1 MCVNSIAYMS
11 PPNLSLSR
19 SWCCEHSR
27 DGHRDKGLRGGP
39 RPVGIPRHC
48 IVTAS
53 ERCGARPLA
62 ACLTR
67 YFHHT
72 MEAEV
77 GRIDGSGEGGCT
89 SPPAAGCSSAADQAV
104 RITLYLCPREE
115 GVSAGGLGSMGDC
128 IGVQRDSA
136 ATATTATAGR
146 GTSAVGHLEAIT
158 SPAAR
163 ATTADT
169 RSAGRSDVTPSL
181 KGVAGCESFLA
192 CIDEAGDL
200 LASRPF
206 VQLVRF

>member
-1 MCVNSIAYMS
+1 MRVNSIAYMS
-11 PPNLSLSR
+11 PPNPSLSR

-27 DGHRDKGLRGGP
+27 DGQCDKGLRGGP

-67 YFHHT
+67 YFHPAT
-72 MEAEV
+72 EAEV
-77 GRIDGSGEGGCT
+77 GGIDGSGEGG
-89 SPPAAGCSSAADQAV
+89 SSAAAQAV

-115 GVSAGGLGSMGDC
+115 G
-128 IGVQRDSA
+128 
-136 ATATTATAGR
+136 
-146 GTSAVGHLEAIT
+146 TSASRTGGMGGSIGAQCNSEATMITGVGTGTVTRHLEAIT

-163 ATTADT
+163 TTTADPC
-169 RSAGRSDVTPSL
+169 SAGRSGIIPPL
-181 KGVAGCESFLA
+181 KGVAGCESLLA

-206 VQLVRF
+206 VQLVR